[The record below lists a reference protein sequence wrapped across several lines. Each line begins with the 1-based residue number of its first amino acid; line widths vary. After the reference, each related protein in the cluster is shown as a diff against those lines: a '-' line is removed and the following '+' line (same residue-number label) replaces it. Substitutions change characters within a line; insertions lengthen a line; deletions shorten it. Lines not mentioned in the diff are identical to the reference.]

1 MVVGSKV
8 GIMRFDDKDD
18 ISLDHALKLIGG
30 INDLNNQNRSVTIKV
45 GIFTTANEHHSS
57 VSAVRAIINSFG
69 KAPEILITESDN
81 YKGTGSERLQVWKEL
96 YTRNV
101 VPFNLSQDT
110 DTRQFQIADET
121 LQLSHVLFKPDVFV
135 STHVLRTF
143 ERGSILK
150 NLFGLVPDR
159 KKARFHKKLPAALAD
174 IYEAIGGIDLAVMD
188 GTYLW
193 HAWGG
198 PTTQMNTILVGRDAV
213 AVETVGAIL
222 AGMKLQK
229 MPVLQEFAKR
239 NLGETDIKNI
249 EIVGTDF
256 DDLKKECE
264 DAIKTRRKRKS
275 TQGPTTWGG
284 RANRAFA
291 NLVKEGFF
299 KPPNKRTLEDVMGA
313 LETKGIPTKGQEEKI
328 PSFLARRV
336 KNGILKREHGNGTE
350 SRWTEPES

>member
-8 GIMRFDDKDD
+8 AIIRFDEKDG

-30 INDLNNQNRSVTIKV
+30 IDDLNNQKRSVTIKV
-45 GIFTTANEHHSS
+45 GIFTTAIEHHSS
-57 VSAVRAIINSFG
+57 VSAVKAIINSFS
-69 KAPEILITESDN
+69 KAPEIFITESDN

-110 DTRQFQIADET
+110 DTRPFQIADET
-121 LQLSHVLFKPDVFV
+121 LQLSHVLFKPNVFV

-174 IYEAIGGIDLAVMD
+174 MYEAIGGIDLAVMD

-222 AGMKLQK
+222 AGMNPQK

-239 NLGETDIKNI
+239 DLGETDIRNI
-249 EIVGTDF
+249 EIVGTNF

-264 DAIKTRRKRKS
+264 AAIKTRKKRKS

-284 RANRAFA
+284 RVNRTFVS
-291 NLVKEGFF
+291 LVKEGFF
-299 KPPNKRTLEDVMGA
+299 KPPNKRTVEDIIQA
-313 LETKGIPTKGQEEKI
+313 LQAKEISTEGQEEKI
-328 PSFLARRV
+328 QNFLTRRV
-336 KNGILKREHGNGTE
+336 KNGTLTKE
-350 SRWTEPES
+350 SDKSGRFYWTHTQT

>member
-1 MVVGSKV
+1 MGSKV
-8 GIMRFDDKDD
+8 AMIRFDEKYG

-30 INDLNNQNRSVTIKV
+30 IDDLNNQKRSVTIKV
-45 GIFTTANEHHSS
+45 GIFTTANKHHSS
-57 VSAVRAIINSFG
+57 ASVVRAIINSFG
-69 KAPEILITESDN
+69 KAPEIFITESDN

-110 DTRQFQIADET
+110 DTKKFQIADET
-121 LQLSHVLFKPDVFV
+121 LQLSHVLFKPNVFV

-159 KKARFHKKLPAALAD
+159 KKARFHKILPVALAD
-174 IYEAIGGIDLAVMD
+174 LYEAIGGIDLAVMD

-239 NLGETDIKNI
+239 NLGETDIRNI
-249 EIVGTDF
+249 EIVGANF

-264 DAIKTRRKRKS
+264 DAIKNRRKRKS

-299 KPPNKRTLEDVMGA
+299 KPPNKRTLKDVIGA
-313 LETKGIPTKGQEEKI
+313 LETKGIPVKGQEERI
-328 PSFLARRV
+328 PSFLERRV
-336 KNGILKREHGNGTE
+336 KNGVLKRGREDDAK
-350 SRWTEPES
+350 SYWTEPED